1 MRGFSVPGSRSGSY
15 VASKRD
21 EEGSFGYDKAAIE
34 LGIQKQTAL
43 QNLSETYAQT
53 IDNAYASYLANQR
66 NIMASAMGQGYK
78 QAYLQ
83 GQEEVLSEASKQ
95 AAQTAASA
103 RAQFAQEETEAR
115 AAIQQQYETEVSN
128 IDRALNSMDNYFE
141 YLKGLSA
148 ENSTWQALFDLDAST
163 TDIELDTEMYERL
176 LQVQPRTFK
185 DVEGQAGKSYMEWMT
200 SQLKD
205 TSVDRAYSQWLYG
218 GGWEEVLRSL
228 GTSSEKA
235 QRNAQLRA
243 EAKLKAEAEQR
254 AKELA
259 AKEAAEKAQGN
270 SVVYGD
276 KIDAYRKYKKESGRK
291 GYGMKGG
298 SML

>member
-15 VASKRD
+15 VASRRD

-83 GQEEVLSEASKQ
+83 GQEQALSEASKQ

-103 RAQFAQEETEAR
+103 RAQFAQEESEAR
-115 AAIQQQYETEVSN
+115 NYIQQQYEAEVSN

-141 YLKGLSA
+141 YLKGLSS
-148 ENSTWQALFDLDAST
+148 ENATVRSLLGIETNVNNLFD
-163 TDIELDTEMYERL
+163 TDYSDIQLDTDMYERL

-185 DVEGQAGKSYMEWMT
+185 DAEGQAGKSYMEWMT

-228 GTSSEKA
+228 GTSTQKA
-235 QRNAQLRA
+235 QQNAQLRS
-243 EAKLKAEAEQR
+243 EAKLKAEAEQK
-254 AKELA
+254 AKEEA
-259 AKEAAEKAQGN
+259 AKKQAN
-270 SVVYGD
+270 
-276 KIDAYRKYKKESGRK
+276 RPYKKYGRH
-291 GYGMKGG
+291 G
-298 SML
+298 STGRSVIPGVIISE

>member
-15 VASKRD
+15 VASRRD

-83 GQEEVLSEASKQ
+83 GQEEALSEASKQ

-163 TDIELDTEMYERL
+163 TDIELDTDMYERL

-185 DVEGQAGKSYMEWMT
+185 DVEGQAGKSYIEWMT
-200 SQLKD
+200 NQLKD

-276 KIDAYRKYKKESGRK
+276 KIDAYRKYKKESSRK

>member
-15 VASKRD
+15 VANRRD

-83 GQEEVLSEASKQ
+83 GQEQALSEASKQ

-103 RAQFAQEETEAR
+103 RAQFAQEESEAR
-115 AAIQQQYETEVSN
+115 NYIQQQYEAEVSN

-141 YLKGLSA
+141 YLKGLSS
-148 ENSTWQALFDLDAST
+148 ENSAWQALFDLDAST
-163 TDIELDTEMYERL
+163 TDIELDTDMYERL

-185 DVEGQAGKSYMEWMT
+185 DAEGEAGKSYMEWMT

-228 GTSSEKA
+228 GTSTQKA
-235 QRNAQLRA
+235 QRNAQLRS
-243 EAKLKAEAEQR
+243 EAKLKAEAEQK
-254 AKELA
+254 AKEEA
-259 AKEAAEKAQGN
+259 AKKQAN
-270 SVVYGD
+270 
-276 KIDAYRKYKKESGRK
+276 RPYKKYGSHGGTGRSVIP
-291 GYGMKGG
+291 GILI
-298 SML
+298 SE

>member
-15 VASKRD
+15 VASRRD

-83 GQEEVLSEASKQ
+83 GQEQALSEASKQ

-103 RAQFAQEETEAR
+103 RAQFAQEESEAR
-115 AAIQQQYETEVSN
+115 NYIQQQYETEVSN

-141 YLKGLSA
+141 YLKGLSS
-148 ENSTWQALFDLDAST
+148 ENATVRSLLGIETNVNNLFD
-163 TDIELDTEMYERL
+163 TDYSDIQLDTDMYERL

-185 DVEGQAGKSYMEWMT
+185 DAEGQAGKSYMEWMT

-228 GTSSEKA
+228 GTSTQKA
-235 QRNAQLRA
+235 QQNAQLRS
-243 EAKLKAEAEQR
+243 EAKLKAEAEQK
-254 AKELA
+254 AKEEA
-259 AKEAAEKAQGN
+259 AKKQAN
-270 SVVYGD
+270 
-276 KIDAYRKYKKESGRK
+276 RPYKKYGRH
-291 GYGMKGG
+291 GG
-298 SML
+298 TGRSVIPGVIISE

>member
-15 VASKRD
+15 VASRRD

-83 GQEEVLSEASKQ
+83 GQEQALSEASKQ

-103 RAQFAQEETEAR
+103 RAQFAQEESEAR
-115 AAIQQQYETEVSN
+115 NYIQQQYEAEVSN

-141 YLKGLSA
+141 YLKGLST
-148 ENSTWQALFDLDAST
+148 ENYTWQALLDLDAST
-163 TDIELDTEMYERL
+163 TDIELDTDMYERL
-176 LQVQPRTFK
+176 LQVQPRTFR
-185 DVEGQAGKSYMEWMT
+185 DAEGQLQTFKDAEGRAGKSYMEWMT

-218 GGWEEVLRSL
+218 GGWEEALRSL
-228 GTSSEKA
+228 GTSTQKA
-235 QRNAQLRA
+235 QRNAQLRS
-243 EAKLKAEAEQR
+243 EAKLKAEAEQK
-254 AKELA
+254 AKEEA
-259 AKEAAEKAQGN
+259 AKKQAN
-270 SVVYGD
+270 
-276 KIDAYRKYKKESGRK
+276 RPYKKYGSHGGTGRSVIP
-291 GYGMKGG
+291 GILI
-298 SML
+298 SE